1 MAIAQDGYDWGVL
14 AYAVGYGGSML
25 WFGSSAGVAIAGLF
39 TEAKS
44 VKLWIVQGWHVAVGY
59 VLGFIAMILV
69 VGWFPHPIKLDHS
82 IPSNQVHE
90 KPAKDAKPDETG
102 KPEEGKPDKGH

>member
-1 MAIAQDGYDWGVL
+1 ML

-59 VLGFIAMILV
+59 VLGFLAMILV
-69 VGWFPHPIKLDHS
+69 VGWFPHPIKMDHS
-82 IPSNQVHE
+82 IPSNQLYQ
-90 KPAKDAKPDETG
+90 KPADDKPADDKPADDKPADDKSIDAAPSV
-102 KPEEGKPDKGH
+102 PNKGH